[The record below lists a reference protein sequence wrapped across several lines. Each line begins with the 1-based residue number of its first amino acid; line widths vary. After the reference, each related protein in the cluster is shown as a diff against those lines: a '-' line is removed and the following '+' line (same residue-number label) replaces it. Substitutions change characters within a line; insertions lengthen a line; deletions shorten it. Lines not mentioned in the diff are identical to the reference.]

1 MNIYRYDSSK
11 KLSHLEDY
19 GVLNTLPNEV
29 FDCGNLYFNQNE
41 ELEHEEVLLIADE
54 QVITSCSL
62 FKVSGKSKVIVEES
76 AFDNY
81 SDLNSDD
88 IVYCGIIL
96 TWIGFGTAFELD
108 NGSERIISP
117 YLTGGTVR

>member
-11 KLSHLEDY
+11 KPSHLEDY
-19 GVLNTLPNEV
+19 GVLSTLPNEV

-41 ELEHEEVLLIADE
+41 ELETEEVLSIVDE

-62 FKVSGKSKVIVEES
+62 FKVSGKSKIIVKKSGFE
-76 AFDNY
+76 NR

-96 TWIGFGTAFELD
+96 TWIGFGSVFEIG
-108 NGSERIISP
+108 NGSERIVSP
-117 YLTGGTVR
+117 YLTGGRVR

>member
-19 GVLNTLPNEV
+19 GVVNTLPSEV
-29 FDCGNLYFNQNE
+29 FDCGNLYINQNE
-41 ELEHEEVLLIADE
+41 ELQNEEVLFIVDE
-54 QVITSCSL
+54 QVLCSCSL
-62 FKVSGKSKVIVEES
+62 FKISGKSKVIVEES
-76 AFDNY
+76 NYKNY

-96 TWIGFGTAFELD
+96 TWIGFGTLFELD
-108 NGSERIISP
+108 NGCERIVSP
-117 YLTGGTVR
+117 YLTGGSVR

>member
-1 MNIYRYDSSK
+1 MNIYRYDSTK

-29 FDCGNLYFNQNE
+29 FDCGNLYVNE
-41 ELEHEEVLLIADE
+41 NEKLENEEVLFIVDE

-62 FKVSGKSKVIVEES
+62 FKLSGKSKVVLEES
-76 AFDNY
+76 DFNNI

-96 TWIGFGTAFELD
+96 TWIGFGTVFELD
-108 NGSERIISP
+108 NGSERIVSP
-117 YLTGGTVR
+117 YLTGGSVR